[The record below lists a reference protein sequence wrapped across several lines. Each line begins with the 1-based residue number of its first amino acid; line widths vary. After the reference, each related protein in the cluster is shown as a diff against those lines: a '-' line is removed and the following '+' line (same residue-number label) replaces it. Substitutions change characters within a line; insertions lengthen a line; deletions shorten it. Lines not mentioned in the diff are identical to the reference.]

1 MGSGVDR
8 IRRFSLTGTGAYLP
22 RTVVASDDL
31 DRTHRREAG
40 TSRRQFGIDSRH
52 YAAPDE
58 TSSMMAVA
66 AAEEALDD
74 AGCAPDQLDA
84 IIGACGVMEQP
95 IPGTAPMVQQR
106 LGLGSSGIP
115 AYDINATCLSFV
127 PALETALAGM
137 ALQGWNRVLIFA
149 SDIASCALDHDDP
162 EASAIF
168 GDGAAAILVET
179 GDAHALLASRIET
192 YGDHADLCRLDA
204 GGTRLRP
211 HEDLD
216 GFLAAS
222 RFRMDGP
229 ALFRATARRFPAFLS
244 RLLDRAGVTPADI
257 GTVIPHQASA
267 PALEHLRRA
276 LNIPADRVVDLFASL
291 GNRIASS
298 MPHALHVARRGG
310 RLQPG
315 SCSLLVGSSAGIS
328 LGGAVIRW

>member
-8 IRRFSLTGTGAYLP
+8 IRRFRLAGTGAYLP
-22 RTVVASDDL
+22 RSIIDSDDL
-31 DRTHRREAG
+31 DRAQGREAG
-40 TSRRQFGIDSRH
+40 TIRRQFGIDARR

-66 AAEEALDD
+66 AAEEALDE
-74 AGCAPDQLDA
+74 AGCPPERLDA

-95 IPGTAPMVQQR
+95 IPGTAPMVQQG
-106 LGLGSSGIP
+106 LGLGGSGIP
-115 AYDINATCLSFV
+115 AYDVNATCLSFV

-137 ALQGWNRVLIFA
+137 AVQGWKSVLIFA
-149 SDIASCALDHDDP
+149 SDIASCALDHGDP

-168 GDGAAAILVET
+168 GDGAAAVLVEA
-179 GDAHALLASRIET
+179 GDEHGLLSSRIET
-192 YGDHADLCRLDA
+192 YGDHVDLCRLDA

-211 HEDLD
+211 NEDLD

-222 RFRMDGP
+222 KFRMDGP

-244 RLLDRAGVTPADI
+244 RLLDGAGIIPADI

-276 LNIPADRVVDLFASL
+276 LNIPAERVIDLFATL

-298 MPHALHVARRGG
+298 MPHALHVAHRDG
-310 RLQPG
+310 RLRPG